1 MLDGTNSMLV
11 SNEYSVN
18 GKRGGLP
25 AMQAIPM
32 ERKPRRVVDVRSRAS
47 LPIHV
52 VTPLWESP
60 SMSAA
65 VGGPVYLKME
75 AFQPVGSFKA
85 RGIGLACQDSWE
97 AGASRLVCASA
108 GNAGYAVA
116 YAGRKIGI
124 PVTVVVP
131 KTTPAWL
138 QGLVRGEGAKVVVH
152 GDSWDDAHAHGTQL
166 AEQQNAAYIHPFDD
180 PRVWKGHSSII
191 HEIVDAGVRPGAIV
205 VSVGGGGLLC
215 GLLEGMHDVGWTDVP
230 ILAVETEGAASF
242 AAAVRAGHLVTLDRI
257 TSIATT
263 LGARR
268 VAAKALEWTKRHPI
282 TPWQVT
288 DREAVDACV
297 RFADEHR
304 VLVEPACG
312 ASLAAVYGRARPLEG
327 LRPIV
332 IIICG
337 GAGVS
342 LGLLDEWRKRVG

>member
-1 MLDGTNSMLV
+1 
-11 SNEYSVN
+11 
-18 GKRGGLP
+18 
-25 AMQAIPM
+25 MQPIPIS
-32 ERKPRRVVDVRSRAS
+32 RKPQRMIKGQAAAS
-47 LPIHV
+47 MQIHV

-60 SMSAA
+60 SLSAA
-65 VGGPVYLKME
+65 MGAPVLLKME

-85 RGIGLACQDSWE
+85 RGIGLACQDSWR

-116 YAGRKIGI
+116 YSGRKIGI

-138 QGLVRGEGAKVVVH
+138 RDLVAKEGATVIVH
-152 GDSWDDAHAHGTQL
+152 GDSWDDAHAYGTQL
-166 AEQQNAAYIHPFDD
+166 AERENAAYIHPFDD

-191 HEIVDAGVRPGAIV
+191 HEIADVGVRPGAIV

-215 GLLEGMHDVGWTDVP
+215 GLLEGMHEVGWTDVP

-242 AAAVRAGHLVTLDRI
+242 AAAVRAGRLVTLDRI
-257 TSIATT
+257 TSVATT

-268 VAAKALEWTKRHPI
+268 VAAKALEWTERHPI

-288 DREAVDACV
+288 DPEAVGACV

-332 IIICG
+332 IIVCG

-342 LGLLDEWRKRVG
+342 LPLLDEWKKML

>member
-1 MLDGTNSMLV
+1 MG
-11 SNEYSVN
+11 
-18 GKRGGLP
+18 
-25 AMQAIPM
+25 A
-32 ERKPRRVVDVRSRAS
+32 
-47 LPIHV
+47 
-52 VTPLWESP
+52 
-60 SMSAA
+60 
-65 VGGPVYLKME
+65 PVYLKME

-85 RGIGLACQDSWE
+85 RGIGLACQDSWK

-116 YAGRKIGI
+116 YSGRKIGI

-138 QGLVRGEGAKVVVH
+138 QDLVSKEGATVIVH
-152 GDSWDDAHAHGTQL
+152 GDSWDDAHAYGTQL
-166 AEQQNAAYIHPFDD
+166 AERENAAYIHPFDD

-191 HEIVDAGVRPGAIV
+191 HEIADVGVRPGAIV

-215 GLLEGMHDVGWTDVP
+215 GLLEGMHEVGWTDVP

-242 AAAVRAGHLVTLDRI
+242 AAAVRAGRLVTLDRI
-257 TSIATT
+257 TSVATT

-268 VAAKALEWTKRHPI
+268 VAVKALEWTERHPI

-288 DREAVDACV
+288 DPEAVGACV

-312 ASLAAVYGRARPLEG
+312 ASLAAVYGRAKPLEG

-332 IIICG
+332 IIVCG

-342 LGLLDEWRKRVG
+342 LPLLDEWKKML

>member
-1 MLDGTNSMLV
+1 MQPIPII
-11 SNEYSVN
+11 
-18 GKRGGLP
+18 RP
-25 AMQAIPM
+25 AQ
-32 ERKPRRVVDVRSRAS
+32 RTTGVRPRAPLR
-47 LPIHV
+47 IHV

-60 SMSAA
+60 SLSAA
-65 VGGPVYLKME
+65 AGAPVYLKME
-75 AFQPVGSFKA
+75 SFQPVGSFKA
-85 RGIGLACQDSWE
+85 RGIGLACRDSWE

-138 QGLVRGEGAKVVVH
+138 QGLVRREGATVTVH
-152 GDSWDDAHAHGTQL
+152 GDSWDDAHAYGTRL
-166 AEQQNAAYIHPFDD
+166 AQEENAAYIHPFDD

-191 HEIVDAGVRPGAIV
+191 HEIADLGVRPGAIV

-215 GLLEGMHDVGWTDVP
+215 GLLEGMHEVGWTDVP

-242 AAAVRAGHLVTLDRI
+242 AAAVRAGRLVTLDRI
-257 TSIATT
+257 TSVATT

-268 VAAKALEWTKRHPI
+268 VAAKALEWTTRHPI

-312 ASLAAVYGRARPLEG
+312 ASLAAVYGKAEPLGG

-332 IIICG
+332 IVVCG

-342 LGLLDEWRKRVG
+342 LGLLDEGKKMLG

>member
-1 MLDGTNSMLV
+1 
-11 SNEYSVN
+11 
-18 GKRGGLP
+18 
-25 AMQAIPM
+25 MQPIPM
-32 ERKPRRVVDVRSRAS
+32 IRKPQRIIKAQAAAS
-47 LPIHV
+47 MQIHI

-60 SMSAA
+60 SLSAA
-65 VGGPVYLKME
+65 MGAPVYLKME

-85 RGIGLACQDSWE
+85 RGIGLACQDSWK

-116 YAGRKIGI
+116 YSGRKIGI

-138 QGLVRGEGAKVVVH
+138 QDLVSKEGATVIVH
-152 GDSWDDAHAHGTQL
+152 GDSWDDAHAYGTQL
-166 AEQQNAAYIHPFDD
+166 AERGNAAYIHPFDD

-191 HEIVDAGVRPGAIV
+191 REIADVGVRPGTIV

-215 GLLEGMHDVGWTDVP
+215 GLLEGMHEVGWTDVP

-242 AAAVRAGHLVTLDRI
+242 AAAVRAGRLVTLDRI
-257 TSIATT
+257 TSVATT

-268 VAAKALEWTKRHPI
+268 VAAKALEWTTRHPI

-288 DREAVDACV
+288 DPEAVGACV

-332 IIICG
+332 IIVCG

-342 LGLLDEWRKRVG
+342 LPLLDEWKKML

>member
-1 MLDGTNSMLV
+1 MQTTSAVRKIHRTADGQ
-11 SNEYSVN
+11 
-18 GKRGGLP
+18 R
-25 AMQAIPM
+25 
-32 ERKPRRVVDVRSRAS
+32 RAS
-47 LPIHV
+47 RPIHV
-52 VTPLWESP
+52 VTPLWDSP
-60 SMSAA
+60 SLSAA
-65 VGGPVYLKME
+65 MGVPVYLKME
-75 AFQPVGSFKA
+75 SFQPVGSFKA

-97 AGASRLVCASA
+97 AGANRLVCASA

-124 PVTVVVP
+124 PVTVIVP
-131 KTTPAWL
+131 KTTPPWL
-138 QGLVRGEGAKVVVH
+138 QDLVRREGAKVIVH
-152 GDSWDDAHAHGTQL
+152 GDSWDDAHAYGTGL
-166 AEQQNAAYIHPFDD
+166 AEEDNAAYIHPFDD
-180 PRVWKGHSSII
+180 PRVWKGHASMI
-191 HEIVDAGVRPGAIV
+191 HEIAEAGVRPGAIV

-215 GLLEGMHDVGWTDVP
+215 GLLEGMHEVGWTDVP

-242 AAAVRAGHLVTLDRI
+242 AAAVRAGRLVTLDRI
-257 TSIATT
+257 TSVATT

-282 TPWQVT
+282 TPWQVS

-312 ASLAAVYGRARPLEG
+312 ASLAAVYGRARPLES

-332 IIICG
+332 VIVCG

-342 LGLLDEWRKRVG
+342 LGLLDEWKKMLA

>member
-1 MLDGTNSMLV
+1 
-11 SNEYSVN
+11 
-18 GKRGGLP
+18 
-25 AMQAIPM
+25 MQPIPM
-32 ERKPRRVVDVRSRAS
+32 IRKPQRIIKAQAAAS
-47 LPIHV
+47 MQIHV

-60 SMSAA
+60 SLSAA
-65 VGGPVYLKME
+65 MGAPVYLKME

-85 RGIGLACQDSWE
+85 RGIGLACQDSWK

-116 YAGRKIGI
+116 YSGRKIGI

-138 QGLVRGEGAKVVVH
+138 QDLVSKEGATVIVH
-152 GDSWDDAHAHGTQL
+152 GDSWDDAHAYGTQL
-166 AEQQNAAYIHPFDD
+166 AERENAAYIHPFDD

-191 HEIVDAGVRPGAIV
+191 HEIADVGVRPGAIV

-215 GLLEGMHDVGWTDVP
+215 GLLEGMHEVGWTDVP

-242 AAAVRAGHLVTLDRI
+242 AAAVRAGRLVTLDRI
-257 TSIATT
+257 TSVATT

-268 VAAKALEWTKRHPI
+268 VAVKALEWTERHPI

-288 DREAVDACV
+288 DPEAVGACV

-312 ASLAAVYGRARPLEG
+312 ASLAAVYGRAKPLEG

-332 IIICG
+332 IIVCG

-342 LGLLDEWRKRVG
+342 LPLLDEWKKML

>member
-1 MLDGTNSMLV
+1 
-11 SNEYSVN
+11 
-18 GKRGGLP
+18 
-25 AMQAIPM
+25 MQPIPII
-32 ERKPRRVVDVRSRAS
+32 RKPQRMIKGHAAAS
-47 LPIHV
+47 IQIHV

-60 SMSAA
+60 SLSAA
-65 VGGPVYLKME
+65 MGVPVYLKME

-85 RGIGLACQDSWE
+85 RGIGFACQDSWR

-116 YAGRKIGI
+116 YSGRKIGI
-124 PVTVVVP
+124 PVTVIVP

-138 QGLVRGEGAKVVVH
+138 RDLVSKEGATVVVR
-152 GDSWDDAHAHGTQL
+152 GDSWDDAHAYGTQL
-166 AEQQNAAYIHPFDD
+166 AEEENAAYIHPFDD

-191 HEIVDAGVRPGAIV
+191 HEIADLGVRPGAIV

-215 GLLEGMHDVGWTDVP
+215 GLLEGMHEVGWTDVP

-242 AAAVRAGHLVTLDRI
+242 AAAVRAGRLVTLDRI
-257 TSIATT
+257 TSVATT

-268 VAAKALEWTKRHPI
+268 VAAKALEWTERHPI

-288 DREAVDACV
+288 DPEAVDACV

-312 ASLAAVYGRARPLEG
+312 ASLATVYGRAKPLEG

-332 IIICG
+332 IIVCG

-342 LGLLDEWRKRVG
+342 LPLLDEWKKML

>member
-1 MLDGTNSMLV
+1 M
-11 SNEYSVN
+11 
-18 GKRGGLP
+18 KP
-25 AMQAIPM
+25 IPIA
-32 ERKPRRVVDVRSRAS
+32 RKLQRTIEARPRAHMR
-47 LPIHV
+47 IHV
-52 VTPLWESP
+52 ITPLWESP
-60 SMSAA
+60 SLSAA
-65 VGGPVYLKME
+65 MGAPVFLKME
-75 AFQPVGSFKA
+75 SFQPVGSFKA

-97 AGASRLVCASA
+97 AGAERLVCASA

-131 KTTPAWL
+131 KTTPVWL
-138 QGLVRGEGAKVVVH
+138 RDLVRREGATVIVH
-152 GDSWDDAHAHGTQL
+152 GDSWDDAHAYGTGMAL
-166 AEQQNAAYIHPFDD
+166 EENAAYIHPFDD

-191 HEIVDAGVRPGAIV
+191 HEIAEVGVRPGAIV

-215 GLLEGMHDVGWTDVP
+215 GLLEGLHALGWTDVP

-242 AAAVRAGHLVTLDRI
+242 AAAIQAGHLVTLDRV
-257 TSIATT
+257 TSVATT
-263 LGARR
+263 LGART
-268 VAAKALEWTKRHPI
+268 VAAKALEWTTRHTI

-288 DREAVDACV
+288 DREAVDSCV

-312 ASLAAVYGRARPLEG
+312 ASLAAVYGRAKPLEG

-332 IIICG
+332 VIVCG

-342 LGLLDEWRKRVG
+342 LQLLDEWKTMLH